1 LRSRE
6 AIVFRKDLAE
16 LFASRAWWLLL
27 IVIGLLTGQSFF
39 QSVDAYAEASAPG
52 ALAQALAPLD
62 GIVVPTL
69 GAYELAIMLL
79 FPFVAIRLVSAE
91 RSSDALKLMQQWP
104 VAMRHHLA
112 SKLLALIA
120 AWAISLVPFAIAMTL
135 WFAYGGHLSTAETT
149 TALLGYTLRFVMTAA
164 IAMAA
169 AAMMPGAANAAVAVL
184 AFTIGTWALDFLA
197 TGHGGW
203 LQRIAAFTP
212 AAALRNFER
221 GLLRFDVVT
230 VMLIVTSFALVLTSI
245 WLRLGAHLRSRIL
258 YTAVAT
264 IVASVAIV
272 GASRIHTSVDTSED
286 RRNSFSPVDE
296 QTLARVQ
303 VPLTLTVYLAA
314 EDPRMNDFERNVLVK
329 LRRALP
335 SLEVRYPYAGR
346 SALFEN
352 DDRYG
357 TIEYALAGRHATNRS
372 TTEEIVLDTIYQLAG
387 QPAPARSESEYTGHP
402 FVTRP
407 RGAAVIFYGIWPA
420 AVIIARLMRRRRRS
434 PQRH

>member
-1 LRSRE
+1 MRSRE
-6 AIVFRKDLAE
+6 LAIVFRKDLAE

-27 IVIGLLTGQSFF
+27 IVIGLLTGQAFI
-39 QSVDAYAEASAPG
+39 QSVGAYAEASGPG
-52 ALAQALAPLD
+52 TLAQALAPLD

-104 VAMRHHLA
+104 VQMRHHLA
-112 SKLLALIA
+112 SKLLALLA
-120 AWAISLVPFAIAMTL
+120 AWAISLLPFAIAMTL
-135 WFAYGGHLSTAETT
+135 WLSYGGHLSAAETFT
-149 TALLGYTLRFVMTAA
+149 TLLGYTLRFVMTAA

-169 AAMMPGAANAAVAVL
+169 AALMPGAANAAVAVL
-184 AFTIGTWALDFLA
+184 AFTIGMWALDFLA

-221 GLLRFDVVT
+221 GLLRFDIVA
-230 VMLIVTSFALVLTSI
+230 VMLIVTSLALVLTSI
-245 WLRLGAHLRSRIL
+245 WLPLGAHLRARIMR
-258 YTAVAT
+258 TAAAA
-264 IVASVAIV
+264 IVASIAIA
-272 GASRIHTSVDTSED
+272 GASCIHASADVSED
-286 RRNSFSPVDE
+286 RRNSFSSADE
-296 QTLARVQ
+296 QTLAHIQ
-303 VPLTLTVYLAA
+303 TPLVITVYLAA

-357 TIEYALAGRHATNRS
+357 TIEYALAGRHAMNRS

-387 QPAPARSESEYTGHP
+387 QTAPARSESEYAGHP
-402 FVTRP
+402 LVTRP
-407 RGAAVIFYGIWPA
+407 HGAAMIFYAIWPA
-420 AVIIARLMRRRRRS
+420 AVIAAGLMRRKRSSVRR
-434 PQRH
+434 